1 MTLTATDL
9 CGNTFTQSLTVT
21 VCAKPTA
28 DFTFRV
34 LVSNGNG
41 MTVEFD
47 ASSSVDAASYQWTW
61 GDGNA
66 GTGGPIR
73 NYTYGV
79 AQLGYSVRLIVNS
92 ACGTSDTIIRSLR
105 ELGEVEFEQGGVW
118 VPNPATP
125 GAQLEW
131 LGAALLPVSAVQ
143 WYAVDGRRVGQGR
156 IHEGRIDVPLLSE
169 GMYWIEWEGANGVQR
184 MPIVIHH

>member
-1 MTLTATDL
+1 
-9 CGNTFTQSLTVT
+9 V
-21 VCAKPTA
+21 P
-28 DFTFRV
+28 
-34 LVSNGNG
+34 
-41 MTVEFD
+41 VE
-47 ASSSVDAASYQWTW
+47 
-61 GDGNA
+61 
-66 GTGGPIR
+66 
-73 NYTYGV
+73 
-79 AQLGYSVRLIVNS
+79 
-92 ACGTSDTIIRSLR
+92 
-105 ELGEVEFEQGGVW
+105 
-118 VPNPATP
+118 PATP